1 MNTVTEAVKVC
12 FSALGYLFLTM
23 MAIFGVLVIV
33 KRIGKK

>member
-1 MNTVTEAVKVC
+1 MDNIIEALKTGL
-12 FSALGYLFLTM
+12 AAWGYLFLTM